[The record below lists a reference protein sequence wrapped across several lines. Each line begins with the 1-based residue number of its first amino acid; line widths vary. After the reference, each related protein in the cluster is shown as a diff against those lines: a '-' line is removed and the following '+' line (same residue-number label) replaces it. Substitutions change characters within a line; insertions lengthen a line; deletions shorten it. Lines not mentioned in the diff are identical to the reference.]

1 MPFFY
6 ILSHKIVQIIPLK
19 IEKDADRDFFMSAD
33 EAKKYGIVDKVV

>member
-6 ILSHKIVQIIPLK
+6 ILSHETAIIIPYK